1 MKKELVGYLAL
12 SLLATSVMAQEEF
25 PQDNALG
32 ATSYHSAPRYR
43 SSEEHPLRI
52 LSYVLNPIGWVVREG
67 VTRPLSYFAGSTE
80 TTRSVMGYR
89 EPMDWRQ
96 PECFSGDD
104 TTPDCRSIMP
114 YNYED
119 SSQNGQG
126 QEAASVAVGEKFF
139 YFPDVNFDFNKA
151 SLNDLGLGR
160 VHQIAR
166 LLEKENSITVML
178 EGHTDFKGGEE
189 FNKKL
194 GLNRADAVRQALV
207 SLGVDAA
214 RLSTVSFGKGSP
226 VFSEETDWARAVNRR
241 VGVRSVE

>member
-1 MKKELVGYLAL
+1 MKKHLLGLAL
-12 SLLATSVMAQEEF
+12 VLVSSPAFAQEEF
-25 PQDNALG
+25 PQDSSLA
-32 ATSYHSAPRYR
+32 ASSYHTAPRYR
-43 SSEEHPLRI
+43 SSEEHPFRI

-67 VTRPLSYFAGSTE
+67 ITRPLSFFASSTE
-80 TTRSVMGYR
+80 TTRNVMGYR

-119 SSQNGQG
+119 AAQNGQPG
-126 QEAASVAVGEKFF
+126 EETASISTGDKFV

-166 LLEKENSITVML
+166 LLDKERGVTVML
-178 EGHTDFKGGEE
+178 EGHADFKGSED

-194 GLNRADAVRQALV
+194 GLNRAQAVRQALV
-207 SLGVDAA
+207 DLGVDSA
-214 RLSTVSFGKGSP
+214 RLSTVSFGEGSP
-226 VFSEETDWARAVNRR
+226 VFGEETDWARAVNRR

>member
-1 MKKELVGYLAL
+1 MKKELVGCLAL
-12 SLLATSVMAQEEF
+12 SLLATTVMAQEEF

-32 ATSYHSAPRYR
+32 ATSYHTAPRYR

-52 LSYVLNPIGWVVREG
+52 LGYILNPIGWVVREG
-67 VTRPLSYFAGSTE
+67 VTRPLSFFAGSTE

-119 SSQNGQG
+119 SNQNGG
-126 QEAASVAVGEKFF
+126 AQETASVAVGDKFF
-139 YFPDVNFDFNKA
+139 YFPDVNFDFNRA
-151 SLNDLGLGR
+151 SLNDLGQGR

-166 LLEKENSITVML
+166 LLEKERGVTVML
-178 EGHTDFKGGEE
+178 EGHTDFKGAETY
-189 FNKKL
+189 NKNL
-194 GLNRADAVRQALV
+194 GLNRAETVRKALV
-207 SLGVDAA
+207 DLGVDSA
-214 RLSTVSFGKGSP
+214 RLSTVSFGEGSP